1 MGPHRI
7 SNNNG
12 RLMSAAYIVYY
23 SSDLCGSR
31 LYSMSGRLGTTFSQ
45 HPHLAQTYILPTTSS
60 PCNSSCTWIPSDN
73 FETSL
78 SKSISF
84 HIKLCHWFFLWRHTS
99 GVCLSPGSQGKRLF
113 CWIYELQILF
123 MHSLFSFIYFTCD
136 IKYFIWCFLK
146 LLYTWPLK

>member
-31 LYSMSGRLGTTFSQ
+31 LYSKSGRLGTTFSQ

-84 HIKLCHWFFLWRHTS
+84 HIKLCHWFFYDVTH
-99 GVCLSPGSQGKRLF
+99 PGFVSRQDLRENDYFVEFTNYKFFLCILYFLLF
-113 CWIYELQILF
+113 
-123 MHSLFSFIYFTCD
+123 T
-136 IKYFIWCFLK
+136 
-146 LLYTWPLK
+146 LLVT